1 MTISCHGIR
10 FGLTT
15 GEGIGADAVA
25 DAATWRNFSGTSG
38 LPNGSA

>member
-15 GEGIGADAVA
+15 GEGIGADAA
-25 DAATWRNFSGTSG
+25 IWRNFSGTSG